1 MNRLLYCFRATA
13 AFTRRGIPTEAGK
26 TRRTGC
32 AAYMT
37 GGWMQG
43 LVGLDLRPAEARRW
57 RATGLKR
64 RSVQRPASSIALWN
78 LTQYR

>member
-13 AFTRRGIPTEAGK
+13 AFPRRGNSYGGWEDAKAGL
-26 TRRTGC
+26 RGHL
-32 AAYMT
+32 T

-57 RATGLKR
+57 RAPGLKR